1 MYMYL
6 PVYAPAQA
14 REGHRVCVFFNHS
27 IPYFL
32 DKLVLPLNLMLAIL
46 ARLSSQ
52 QVPRIYLC
60 LSRYP
65 QC

>member
-1 MYMYL
+1 MCL
-6 PVYAPAQA
+6 CAA

-27 IPYFL
+27 TPYSFRQ
-32 DKLVLPLNLMLAIL
+32 VLPLNLMLAIL
-46 ARLSSQ
+46 ARLSNQ

-60 LSRYP
+60 LSPHP